1 MHKTIFFVTSL
12 NSGGI
17 ENYLLRFLTYYDGK
31 IEPVVICKGNA
42 YGELEEEYRKIK
54 GIQLIKMNIGYFDL
68 KAYCFMYKMLKNSK
82 VQSVCDFTGN
92 FAGLVLLTANFAG
105 IKKRIAFY
113 RGSSNH
119 FDETKIKLF
128 YNVVMLHLVKR
139 NATKILSNSYAAL
152 DYFYSNRNKKDERFK
167 VIYNGIDVKKF
178 KLKSVPY
185 KKEDF
190 GIPENAFVIGHT
202 GRYNSAKNH
211 SAIIEVAKNI
221 CNKYHSIY
229 FVLCG
234 KDTDVYLKDVVQLN
248 PVLKDKVK
256 LLGYRS
262 DVPSVLTLFDLY
274 FFPSITEGQPN
285 SLIEAMITGLP
296 IVASNIEPIIET
308 TPLEIHQDLKKP
320 LDVEGFIKLIEDFYL
335 NKKEKNQNFSNWA
348 IQKFNPDVLFNKF
361 FIEL

>member
-1 MHKTIFFVTSL
+1 MKTVFFVTSL

-17 ENYLLRFLTYYDGK
+17 ENYLLRFLTYYEGK
-31 IEPVVICKGNA
+31 IEPVVLCKGNA
-42 YGELEEEYRKIK
+42 FGELEDEYRKIK
-54 GIQLIKMNIGYFDL
+54 GIELIKMNAGYFDL
-68 KAYCFMYKMLKNSK
+68 KAYYLIYKILRKNK
-82 VQSVCDFTGN
+82 VESVCDFTGN
-92 FAGLVLLTANFAG
+92 FAGLIMLTANFAG

-119 FDETKIKLF
+119 FEETKIKLL
-128 YNVVMLHLVKR
+128 YNAVMLHLVKT

-152 DYFYSNRNKKDERFK
+152 NYFYFNKNNKDERFK
-167 VIYNGIDVKKF
+167 VIYNGIDAKKF
-178 KLKSVPY
+178 KLKTIPY

-211 SAIIEVAKNI
+211 STIIEVAENI
-221 CNKYHSIY
+221 CTKYHSIY

-234 KDTDVYLKDVVQLN
+234 KDTDVYLKDIVQLN
-248 PVLKDKVK
+248 PVLKEKVK

-285 SLIEAMITGLP
+285 ALIEAMITGLP

-308 TPLEIHQDLKKP
+308 TPSEIHQDLKNP
-320 LDVEGFIKLIEDFYL
+320 LDVEGFTKLIEEFYL
-335 NKKEKNQNFSNWA
+335 NKNEKKQNFSDWA
-348 IQKFNPDVLFNKF
+348 IQKFNPEVLFNKF